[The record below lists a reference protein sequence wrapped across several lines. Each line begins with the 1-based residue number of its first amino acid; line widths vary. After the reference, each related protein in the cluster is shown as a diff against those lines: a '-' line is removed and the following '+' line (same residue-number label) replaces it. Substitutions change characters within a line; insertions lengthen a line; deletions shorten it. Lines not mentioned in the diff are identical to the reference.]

1 MSRADEFI
9 ELYKELESAAVHS
22 YGYPADGRA
31 VSRLENRK
39 EFSKI
44 STELGYCREVRNL
57 LQHKPK
63 VKDRFMV
70 EPSEEM
76 VQLLRDTLEKV
87 QNPVRCHD
95 IAIPFEKMYWKT
107 MDDPVLPSIKGLKDG
122 AFTHIPILDNRRV
135 VGIFSVNALFSYLLA
150 HGLEGLTNQTRFRDM
165 SDCIGLDS
173 HPSEIFVF
181 ERNNATVNEAEVHFE
196 EALRKG
202 RRVGMVFLTE
212 NGRSTD
218 KLLGILTAWD
228 MVGN

>member
-1 MSRADEFI
+1 MNRADEFI
-9 ELYKELESAAVHS
+9 ELYKELESAAVQS
-22 YGYPADGRA
+22 YGYSADGRA

-39 EFSKI
+39 EFSKV
-44 STELGYCREVRNL
+44 STELAYCREVRNL

-63 VKDRFMV
+63 VKGRFMV

-95 IAIPFEKMYWKT
+95 IAVPFEKMYWKT
-107 MDDPVLPSIKGLKDG
+107 MDDLVLPSMKGLKDG
-122 AFTHIPILDNRRV
+122 TFTHIPILNDRRV

-150 HGLEGLTNQTRFRDM
+150 HDLDGLDAKTRFRDM
-165 SDCIGLDS
+165 TDCIGLDA
-173 HPSEIFVF
+173 HPSEVFVF
-181 ERNNATVNEAEVHFE
+181 ERNNATVDEAEEHFE
-196 EALRKG
+196 KALRKG

-212 NGRSTD
+212 NARPTD